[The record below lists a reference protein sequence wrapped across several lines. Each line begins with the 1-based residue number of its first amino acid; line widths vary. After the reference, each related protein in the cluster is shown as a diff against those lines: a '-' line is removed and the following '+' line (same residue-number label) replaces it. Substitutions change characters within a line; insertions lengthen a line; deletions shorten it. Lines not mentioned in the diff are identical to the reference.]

1 MFHSGKALKE
11 CLQARLPVQHAQH
24 PISDVNTSRISREG
38 RRLVNGYTAW
48 ALGITS
54 LLISLNPR
62 EKIHN
67 KRTWITAYLTDG
79 ATRLG
84 PVGMRTRTPDHRV
97 SERLRSQVRLWSPL
111 PIILHC
117 TSARDVKSKSTCSF
131 RFCQMGAL
139 IFFILGHNFECIKL
153 SVIKIYVVVNEETE
167 NEPIVL
173 FSHVNII
180 SGQSVIF

>member
-1 MFHSGKALKE
+1 MFVLSKVTAEKTFLYNNQLPASMFHSGKALKE

-24 PISDVNTSRISREG
+24 PISDVNTSQISREG

-84 PVGMRTRTPDHRV
+84 PVGMRTRTPDPP
-97 SERLRSQVRLWSPL
+97 RLRAAAVTGQALV
-111 PIILHC
+111 
-117 TSARDVKSKSTCSF
+117 TSA
-131 RFCQMGAL
+131 
-139 IFFILGHNFECIKL
+139 H
-153 SVIKIYVVVNEETE
+153 Y
-167 NEPIVL
+167 IVL
-173 FSHVNII
+173 HISTGCLKQKHLFLSILSDGCSH
-180 SGQSVIF
+180 IFYFGT

>member
-1 MFHSGKALKE
+1 MFVLSKVTAEKTFLYNNQLPASMYHSGKALKE

-24 PISDVNTSRISREG
+24 PISDVNTSQISREG

-84 PVGMRTRTPDHRV
+84 PVGMRTRAPDPP
-97 SERLRSQVRLWSPL
+97 RLREAAVTGQALV
-111 PIILHC
+111 
-117 TSARDVKSKSTCSF
+117 TSAHYCIEHQHGIFKGK
-131 RFCQMGAL
+131 AL
-139 IFFILGHNFECIKL
+139 VPFNFVRWML
-153 SVIKIYVVVNEETE
+153 SYFYFGT
-167 NEPIVL
+167 
-173 FSHVNII
+173 
-180 SGQSVIF
+180 